1 MTTTPKGNTMR
12 KTLTAAVIALTLS
25 LAACTEEETISSE
38 AYTDISN
45 KAAGRSPYIPTNDVE
60 YENYNKAQQL
70 YDSPESIIWCTT
82 SWGNPSAPLVT
93 TPIVGKLTSSSTSYF
108 PNSNQ
113 KFSSGGSFTWS
124 EEARSVDGMF
134 HGNPPGYRYGFTP
147 GGQYVDFY
155 GMEVFCTTALTEFQR
170 QPTTVSVET
179 DTATN
184 DLQRQAEDLLKAGD
198 TEGAAAILEG
208 VNQ

>member
-1 MTTTPKGNTMR
+1 MKRILIGA
-12 KTLTAAVIALTLS
+12 TAAVLALTLS
-25 LAACTEEETISSE
+25 ACAEETVSAN
-38 AYTDISN
+38 AYDDIAS
-45 KAAGRSPYIPTNDVE
+45 KAANRTPYVPSNDVE
-60 YENYNKAQQL
+60 YENYNKAQEL

-108 PNSNQ
+108 PNQTAHGNSNGVWQ
-113 KFSSGGSFTWS
+113 
-124 EEARSVDGMF
+124 EENRSVDGMY

-170 QPTTVSVET
+170 QSTTVSVET
-179 DTATN
+179 DTAAG
-184 DLQRQAEDLLKAGD
+184 DLQEQAEALLAAGD
-198 TEGAAAILEG
+198 TEGAAAVLEG
-208 VNQ
+208 VNK

>member
-1 MTTTPKGNTMR
+1 MKRILIGA
-12 KTLTAAVIALTLS
+12 TAAALALTLS
-25 LAACTEEETISSE
+25 ACGTETISSD
-38 AYTDISN
+38 AYDDISS
-45 KAAGRSPYIPTNDVE
+45 KAANRTPYIPSNDVE
-60 YENYNKAQQL
+60 YENYNKAQEL

-108 PNSNQ
+108 PNNSAKSNSAGVWQ
-113 KFSSGGSFTWS
+113 
-124 EEARSVDGMF
+124 EENRSVDGMY

-170 QPTTVSVET
+170 QSTTVSVET
-179 DTATN
+179 DTAAG
-184 DLQRQAEDLLKAGD
+184 DLQEQAEALLAAGD
-198 TEGAAAILEG
+198 TEGAAAVLEG
-208 VNQ
+208 VNK